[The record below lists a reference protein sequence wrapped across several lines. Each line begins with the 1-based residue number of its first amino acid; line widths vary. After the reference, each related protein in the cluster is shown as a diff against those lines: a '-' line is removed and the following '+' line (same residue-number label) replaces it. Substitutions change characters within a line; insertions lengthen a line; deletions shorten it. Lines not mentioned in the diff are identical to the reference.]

1 MKITRIV
8 PFQLDWAEPGRPG
21 ADTAGGRGAFVR
33 IETEDGLFGLGEAS
47 PMEGGFVPL
56 TIIARRMAPFL
67 VGKDFFDHEVLQE
80 RLFHKLVKLGPEYA
94 VTSALAALDIAFW
107 DLKGKALGQPVY
119 RLLGG
124 AWRTTMP
131 CYASIG
137 GNGARS
143 VDEVLR
149 VVEGRVAK
157 EGVKAVKIRWDG
169 DRTVI
174 DADISGDIA
183 KARAVRKMLGDDFTL
198 GFDANNGYSVG
209 GAMRV
214 GRALEELGYAW
225 FEEPVQHYHVAAMG
239 EVAQRLSITVSAGEQ
254 TYTLQGVK
262 DLINAGVRMVQ
273 PDPVKMGGISGM
285 RQCVA
290 LAHAHGV
297 ELVPHQTQPSIG
309 NAANLHVLATVMHAT
324 KPAEL
329 ADGWSR
335 TADTFVNAPQ
345 PDGGCLVVPD
355 GPGLGLAIDDTMLA
369 RRRLDIGG

>member
-33 IETEDGLFGLGEAS
+33 VETEDGLFGLGEAS

-56 TIIARRMAPFL
+56 SIIARRMAPFL

-273 PDPVKMGGISGM
+273 PDPVKMGGITGL
-285 RQCVA
+285 RQCAA

-309 NAANLHVLATVMHAT
+309 HLANMHIMATVMHLA
-324 KPAEL
+324 KPVEL
-329 ADGWSR
+329 NSGWERAS
-335 TADTFVNAPQ
+335 
-345 PDGGCLVVPD
+345 LVFRNPSEPTNGHVSLPSA
-355 GPGLGLAIDDTMLA
+355 PGLGAEFDAAEMQ
-369 RRRLDIGG
+369 RRTIPIS

>member
-33 IETEDGLFGLGEAS
+33 VETEDGLFGLGEAS

-56 TIIARRMAPFL
+56 SIIARRMAPFL
-67 VGKDFFDHEVLQE
+67 VGKDSLDHEVLQE
-80 RLFHKLVKLGPEYA
+80 QLFHKLVKLGPEYA

-183 KARAVRKMLGDDFTL
+183 KARAVRSMLGDDFTL

-273 PDPVKMGGISGM
+273 PDPVKMGGITGL
-285 RQCVA
+285 RQCAA

-309 NAANLHVLATVMHAT
+309 HLANMHIMATVMHLA
-324 KPAEL
+324 KPVEL
-329 ADGWSR
+329 NSGWERAS
-335 TADTFVNAPQ
+335 
-345 PDGGCLVVPD
+345 LVFRNPSEPTNGHVSLPSA
-355 GPGLGLAIDDTMLA
+355 PGLGAEFDAAEMQ
-369 RRRLDIGG
+369 RRTIPVS

>member
-124 AWRTTMP
+124 AWRTSMP

-273 PDPVKMGGISGM
+273 PDPVKMGGITGL
-285 RQCVA
+285 RQCAA

-309 NAANLHVLATVMHAT
+309 HLANMHIMATVMHLA
-324 KPAEL
+324 KPVEL
-329 ADGWSR
+329 NSGWERAS
-335 TADTFVNAPQ
+335 
-345 PDGGCLVVPD
+345 LVFRNPSEPTNGHVSLPSA
-355 GPGLGLAIDDTMLA
+355 PGLGAEFDAAEMQ
-369 RRRLDIGG
+369 RRTIPIS